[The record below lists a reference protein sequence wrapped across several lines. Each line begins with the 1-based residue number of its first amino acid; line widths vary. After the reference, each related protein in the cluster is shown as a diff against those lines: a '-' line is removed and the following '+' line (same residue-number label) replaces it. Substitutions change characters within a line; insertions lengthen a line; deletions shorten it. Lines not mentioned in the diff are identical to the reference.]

1 MNKEEILKIAA
12 DYQKTVLQRIDEILE
27 IDAIMYQNLGTDSTK
42 ANKEEVKKNSRFIYR
57 TIKDLDSDTGKLLLQ
72 HQDGY

>member
-42 ANKEEVKKNSRFIYR
+42 ANKEEVKK
-57 TIKDLDSDTGKLLLQ
+57 TVDLSIEQ
-72 HQDGY
+72 